1 MVVIILLI
9 SSSNS
14 LPSHS
19 QTPPDT
25 GTHCMSQ
32 TATPGVHSLK
42 ESHSFQSS
50 LGTCMPCNFINIRKC
65 HMKSA
70 LSLKIIVFV
79 KKKIFNTC
87 TVHNSHFQPASSTSL
102 MC

>member
-1 MVVIILLI
+1 
-9 SSSNS
+9 
-14 LPSHS
+14 
-19 QTPPDT
+19 
-25 GTHCMSQ
+25 MSQ
-32 TATPGVHSLK
+32 TATPGVHSLE

-79 KKKIFNTC
+79 KKKYLIPVQCIIVIFSL
-87 TVHNSHFQPASSTSL
+87 HHQPL
-102 MC
+102 